1 MSGHRPF
8 SELTRDFSPERRRRN
23 ALASQRL
30 EVKIQ
35 IARIIGEKLLRQN
48 DELAGLLCDPDLDA
62 TDRELVAA
70 IERLV
75 AAVAGAADDFS
86 PAQRRRI
93 AELTD
98 EVRGWIAQSK
108 SVQV

>member
-8 SELTRDFSPERRRRN
+8 SELTGDFSPERRRRN
-23 ALASQRL
+23 DLASRRL

-35 IARIIGEKLLRQN
+35 LAQAIGEKLLRQN
-48 DELAGLLCDPDLDA
+48 DELADLLCDPDLDA
-62 TDRELVAA
+62 TDGELVAA
-70 IERLV
+70 VERQV
-75 AAVAGAADDFS
+75 AAVAGATDDFS

-93 AELTD
+93 AELTN
-98 EVRGWIAQSK
+98 EVRGWIAQAK

>member
-8 SELTRDFSPERRRRN
+8 SELTRDFAPERQRRN
-23 ALASQRL
+23 ALASRRL

-35 IARIIGEKLLRQN
+35 LAQAIGEKRLRQN
-48 DELAGLLCDPDLDA
+48 DELAELLCDPDLDA

-70 IERLV
+70 IERQV
-75 AAVAGAADDFS
+75 AAAAGSAADFS

-98 EVRGWIAQSK
+98 VVRGWIAQAK